1 MSTLLRRERTITRMR
16 YLANILVIVGYFM
29 LMNVDMSLGI
39 VVRLFSAALCTPWM
53 AAHKVWDGLGVMG
66 LMTSIDVHQLTVL
79 H

>member
-1 MSTLLRRERTITRMR
+1 MSTLLRRERTLTRMR

-39 VVRLFSAALCTPWM
+39 IVRLFSAVLCTPWM